1 MKCVNGFRVMK
12 ERMVNAMSDK
22 MWKLGWLV
30 VMVVGIGV
38 GVQVMRVLEEVRLG
52 VRESRDG
59 LKRVEEVVKVYE
71 QELKGEKSRKAVEA
85 GIAAAASWQATARLV
100 NTTTIPQVNG
110 MVRELGETSR
120 KLGKLVEDQNG
131 NITNTMAGVSGLLGT
146 VDQEVRRV
154 GETVQ
159 GVGGT
164 VEKVGE
170 RVEGEVG
177 RVGDGVVE
185 TVKGVGEVVRGFEGA
200 GRELEGVMKEMKKVG
215 ENLAEASESAPGVA
229 RGLEKVASKAPWY
242 QKLAAYGGL
251 ALGLGA
257 LWR

>member
-1 MKCVNGFRVMK
+1 MMIGG
-12 ERMVNAMSDK
+12 RMIKV
-22 MWKLGWLV
+22 GWVILIL
-30 VMVVGIGV
+30 MVVGV

-59 LKRVEEVVKVYE
+59 LRRIEEVVKVYE
-71 QELKGEKSRKAVEA
+71 EELKGEKSRKAVEA

-120 KLGKLVEDQNG
+120 KLGRLVEDQNG
-131 NITNTMAGVSGLLGT
+131 NMSRTLAGVGGLVET
-146 VDQEVRRV
+146 VDGEVRRV

-159 GVGGT
+159 RVGEVVG
-164 VEKVGE
+164 KVGVT
-170 RVEGEVG
+170 VEGEVAK
-177 RVGDGVVE
+177 VGGEVTE
-185 TVKGVGEVVRGFEGA
+185 TVEGA
-200 GRELEGVMKEMKKVG
+200 GKGLDGVMKELKTVG
-215 ENLAEASESAPGVA
+215 ENLAEASKSAPGVA

>member
-1 MKCVNGFRVMK
+1 MKCVNGFGVMK
-12 ERMVNAMSDK
+12 ERVVNAMSDK

-30 VMVVGIGV
+30 MMLVGIGV

-52 VRESRDG
+52 VKESRDG
-59 LKRVEEVVKVYE
+59 LRRVEEVVKVYE

-131 NITNTMAGVSGLLGT
+131 NITNTMAGVSGLVGT
-146 VDQEVRRV
+146 IDQEVRRV

-159 GVGGT
+159 GVGET
-164 VEKVGE
+164 VGKVGE

-185 TVKGVGEVVRGFEGA
+185 TVKGS
-200 GRELEGVMKEMKKVG
+200 GRELEGVMKELQKVG
-215 ENLAEASESAPGVA
+215 ANLAEASESAPGVA